1 MMFTTVDTVL
11 IIILA
16 ILFIYG
22 FCKGLIS
29 MTIPIIAIIITLIA
43 APLIYNHMSKYFD
56 HSLILKIIS
65 LIATYSITRI
75 ILSKV
80 EKSIKDILKIIYL
93 SWVDRIIGAAALL
106 FISSAVIYFIVGI
119 IITLSPENTQLFSQS
134 IVLNYVFAIFHN
146 VFSAFEK
153 DNYMVYFIYNFIA

>member
-1 MMFTTVDTVL
+1 MFSNIDILL
-11 IIILA
+11 IIILVC
-16 ILFIYG
+16 ILIYG
-22 FCKGLIS
+22 LYRGLIS
-29 MTIPIIAIIITLIA
+29 IIIPVIAIIITFII

-106 FISSAVIYFIVGI
+106 FISAAAIYFIVGI
-119 IITLSPENTQLFSQS
+119 IITLSPENTQLFSKS
-134 IVLNYVFAIFHN
+134 IIINYIFALFHN
-146 VFSAFEK
+146 VFSSFGK
-153 DNYMVYFIYNFIA
+153 DNHIVYFIQNFLT

>member
-1 MMFTTVDTVL
+1 MFSNIDILL
-11 IIILA
+11 IA
-16 ILFIYG
+16 ILIFALIYG
-22 FCKGLIS
+22 LYRGLIS
-29 MTIPIIAIIITLIA
+29 IIIPVIAIIITFII

-106 FISSAVIYFIVGI
+106 FISSTVIYFIVGI
-119 IITLSPENTQLFSQS
+119 IITLSPENTQLFSKS
-134 IVLNYVFAIFHN
+134 IVLNYMFALFHN

-153 DNYMVYFIYNFIA
+153 DNYMVYLINNFIV

>member
-1 MMFTTVDTVL
+1 MFNNIDILL
-11 IIILA
+11 IA
-16 ILFIYG
+16 ILVVALIYG
-22 FCKGLIS
+22 LYRGLIS
-29 MTIPIIAIIITLIA
+29 IIIPVIAIIITFII

-119 IITLSPENTQLFSQS
+119 IITLSPEKTQLFSQS
-134 IVLNYVFAIFHN
+134 IVLNYIFALFHN

-153 DNYMVYFIYNFIA
+153 DNYMVHFIYNFIA

>member
-1 MMFTTVDTVL
+1 MFNNIDILL
-11 IIILA
+11 IA
-16 ILFIYG
+16 ILIFALIYG
-22 FCKGLIS
+22 LYRGLIS
-29 MTIPIIAIIITLIA
+29 IIIPVIAIIVTFII

-106 FISSAVIYFIVGI
+106 FISSTVIYFIVGI
-119 IITLSPENTQLFSQS
+119 IITLSPENTQLFSKS
-134 IVLNYVFAIFHN
+134 IVLNYMFALFHN

-153 DNYMVYFIYNFIA
+153 DNYMVYLINNFIV

>member
-1 MMFTTVDTVL
+1 
-11 IIILA
+11 
-16 ILFIYG
+16 
-22 FCKGLIS
+22 
-29 MTIPIIAIIITLIA
+29 
-43 APLIYNHMSKYFD
+43 MSKYFD

-134 IVLNYVFAIFHN
+134 IVLNYVFEVFHN

-153 DNYMVYFIYNFIA
+153 DNYMVHFIYNFIA

>member
-1 MMFTTVDTVL
+1 MFSNIDILL
-11 IIILA
+11 IA
-16 ILFIYG
+16 ILIFALIYG
-22 FCKGLIS
+22 LYRGLIS
-29 MTIPIIAIIITLIA
+29 IITPVIAIIITFII

-134 IVLNYVFAIFHN
+134 IVLNYVFEVFHN

>member
-1 MMFTTVDTVL
+1 MFSNIDILL
-11 IIILA
+11 IA
-16 ILFIYG
+16 ILIFALIYG
-22 FCKGLIS
+22 LYRGLIS
-29 MTIPIIAIIITLIA
+29 IIIPVIAIIITFII
-43 APLIYNHMSKYFD
+43 APLIYNHMSKYFY

>member
-1 MMFTTVDTVL
+1 MLSNIDILL
-11 IIILA
+11 IA
-16 ILFIYG
+16 ILVFALIYG
-22 FCKGLIS
+22 LYRGLIS
-29 MTIPIIAIIITLIA
+29 IIIPVIAIIITFII
-43 APLIYNHMSKYFD
+43 APLIYNHMSKYFH

-106 FISSAVIYFIVGI
+106 FISSTVIYFIVGI
-119 IITLSPENTQLFSQS
+119 IITLSPENTQLFSKS
-134 IVLNYVFAIFHN
+134 IVLNYMFALFHN

-153 DNYMVYFIYNFIA
+153 DNYMVYLINNFIV

>member
-1 MMFTTVDTVL
+1 MFSNIDILL
-11 IIILA
+11 ITILVCS
-16 ILFIYG
+16 LIYG
-22 FCKGLIS
+22 LYRGLIS
-29 MTIPIIAIIITLIA
+29 IITPVIAIIITFIM

-56 HSLILKIIS
+56 HSFILKIIS
-65 LIATYSITRI
+65 LIATYSIIRI

-119 IITLSPENTQLFSQS
+119 IITISPENTQLFSKS
-134 IVLNYVFAIFHN
+134 IILNYIFDLFHN
-146 VFSAFEK
+146 VFSSFEK
-153 DNYMVYFIYNFIA
+153 DNYFLI

>member
-1 MMFTTVDTVL
+1 MLSNIDILL
-11 IIILA
+11 IA
-16 ILFIYG
+16 ILVFALIYG
-22 FCKGLIS
+22 LYRGLIS
-29 MTIPIIAIIITLIA
+29 IIIPVISIIITFII

-106 FISSAVIYFIVGI
+106 FISSTVIYFIVGI
-119 IITLSPENTQLFSQS
+119 IITLSPENTQLFSKS
-134 IVLNYVFAIFHN
+134 IVLNYMFALFHN

-153 DNYMVYFIYNFIA
+153 DNYMVYLINNFIV

>member
-1 MMFTTVDTVL
+1 MFSNIDILL
-11 IIILA
+11 IA
-16 ILFIYG
+16 ILIFALIYG
-22 FCKGLIS
+22 LYRGLIS
-29 MTIPIIAIIITLIA
+29 IIIPVIAIIITFII

-56 HSLILKIIS
+56 HSLVLKIIS

-80 EKSIKDILKIIYL
+80 EKSIKEILKIIYL

-119 IITLSPENTQLFSQS
+119 IITLSPENTKLFSQS
-134 IVLNYVFAIFHN
+134 IVLNYVFALFHN
-146 VFSAFEK
+146 VFLSFEK
-153 DNYMVYFIYNFIA
+153 DNYMVHFICNFIA

>member
-1 MMFTTVDTVL
+1 MFNNIDILL
-11 IIILA
+11 IA
-16 ILFIYG
+16 ILIFALIYG
-22 FCKGLIS
+22 LYRGLIS
-29 MTIPIIAIIITLIA
+29 IIIPVIAIILTFII

-106 FISSAVIYFIVGI
+106 FISSAPIIRYPDATITSVYLIILEHGTVIHILPSSVVE
-119 IITLSPENTQLFSQS
+119 L
-134 IVLNYVFAIFHN
+134 
-146 VFSAFEK
+146 
-153 DNYMVYFIYNFIA
+153 

>member
-1 MMFTTVDTVL
+1 MFSNIDILL
-11 IIILA
+11 IA
-16 ILFIYG
+16 ILIFALIYG
-22 FCKGLIS
+22 LYRGLIS
-29 MTIPIIAIIITLIA
+29 IIIPVIAIIITFII

-56 HSLILKIIS
+56 HSLVLKIIS

-80 EKSIKDILKIIYL
+80 EKSIKEILKIIYL

-134 IVLNYVFAIFHN
+134 IVLNYVFALFHN
-146 VFSAFEK
+146 VFLSFEK
-153 DNYMVYFIYNFIA
+153 DNYMVHFIYNFIA